1 MITSLDHIQFVM
13 PPGSEPEARAY
24 YMGLLGME
32 EEPKPGAYA
41 SRGGCW
47 FRAGAVSVHLGT
59 DAGFVPQDKPHAAFC
74 VVDLDVL
81 VEALT
86 AAGHETE
93 WEGIIPGR
101 KRLYTHD
108 PFGNRIELIQDGDG
122 FSQR

>member
-13 PPGSEPEARAY
+13 PPGREPEARAY

-47 FRAGAVSVHLGT
+47 FRVGAVSVHLGT
-59 DAGFVPQDKPHAAFC
+59 DTDFVPQDKPHAAFC
-74 VVDLDVL
+74 VVGLDGL

-86 AAGHETE
+86 AAGHEIH
-93 WEGIIPGR
+93 WEGIIPDR